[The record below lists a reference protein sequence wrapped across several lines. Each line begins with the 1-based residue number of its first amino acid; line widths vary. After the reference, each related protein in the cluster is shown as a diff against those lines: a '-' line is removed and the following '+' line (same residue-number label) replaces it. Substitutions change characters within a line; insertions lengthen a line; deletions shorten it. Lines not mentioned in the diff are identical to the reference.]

1 MSRSYKHTPV
11 LKNSRAG
18 NKVKKI
24 SNRKIR
30 RKAKVIPDDIQIGKS
45 NYYRKLNESWDIC
58 DYRFLGEPIWR
69 EESWLNIKDNPELW
83 QKCYR
88 RK

>member
-18 NKVKKI
+18 NKAKKI

-30 RKAKVIPDDIQIGKS
+30 RKTKVNPDDIQIGKS

-58 DYRFLGEPIWR
+58 DYWFWGEPI
-69 EESWLNIKDNPELW
+69 
-83 QKCYR
+83 
-88 RK
+88 